1 MKPSEMGL
9 HRTVRYHLSF
19 ISEIEMTDFV
29 ENLHDV
35 MSPFIYQQEKEHLE
49 ITVKFARHFS
59 QTFNVDNYSDDEI
72 YHILVKFIDR
82 KRKES

>member
-1 MKPSEMGL
+1 MGL

-19 ISEIEMTDFV
+19 NSETEMTDFV
-29 ENLHDV
+29 ESLHDAV
-35 MSPFIYQQEKEHLE
+35 SPFIYQQEKEYPE
-49 ITVKFARHFS
+49 VTVKFARHFS
-59 QTFNVDNYSDDEI
+59 RTFNVDDYSDDEI